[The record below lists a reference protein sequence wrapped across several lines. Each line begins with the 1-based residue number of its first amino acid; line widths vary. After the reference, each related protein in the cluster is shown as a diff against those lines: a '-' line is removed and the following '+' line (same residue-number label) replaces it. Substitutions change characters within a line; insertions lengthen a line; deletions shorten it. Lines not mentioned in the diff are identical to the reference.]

1 MEEKNG
7 GDLEA
12 MSFVSDNIELLSGI
26 AVCIAKQ
33 FGPDCEVVIHDLTLP
48 YDQTVVFIEN
58 GHVTGRKVGDAG
70 TNIGLEVLR
79 GTAECSDAFNY
90 INHSKGGRIL
100 RSSSKYFRDA
110 DGNVVGSLCIN
121 YDMTDLI
128 LAQRSL
134 QNAANLPPST
144 EVKENF
150 TATVDELLD
159 LLMQDTVQLIGKPV
173 NLMTKEDKVF
183 AINHLDKKGA
193 FLIKKSVD
201 TVSAFFGISKFTLYN
216 YLSEGKANNQA
227 SPMPSEP
234 DKIP

>member
-1 MEEKNG
+1 
-7 GDLEA
+7 
-12 MSFVSDNIELLSGI
+12 MSFVSDNLEFLSGI

-33 FGPDCEVVIHDLTLP
+33 FGPNCEVVIHDLTLP
-48 YDQTVVFIEN
+48 YDQTIVFIEN

-70 TNIGLEVLR
+70 TNTGLEILR

-90 INHSKGGRIL
+90 VNHSKGGRIL

-121 YDMTDLI
+121 YDVTDLM
-128 LAQRSL
+128 LAQRSI
-134 QNAANLPPST
+134 QNAANMPPST
-144 EVKENF
+144 DVKENF

-193 FLIKKSVD
+193 FLIKKSVE

-216 YLSEGKANNQA
+216 YLGEGKANNQGSSTPA
-227 SPMPSEP
+227 ES
-234 DKIP
+234 DKLP